1 MSIIVCP
8 SNSIQA
14 GSIQQE
20 VNVCEFEEIGMDEDE
35 LRDAI
40 REQDEWEAD
49 GIGDM

>member
-1 MSIIVCP
+1 MCLS
-8 SNSIQA
+8 SSIQA

-35 LRDAI
+35 FRDAI
-40 REQDEWEAD
+40 REQEEWEAD

>member
-1 MSIIVCP
+1 MVLD
-8 SNSIQA
+8 SIQR
-14 GSIQQE
+14 E

-40 REQDEWEAD
+40 SEQAQWDED